1 MLCLDVSL
9 EQLKGFRTQVMLHL
23 AGVLGGYLRTDAQ
36 HDEPL
41 GNQLMSL
48 QDFAAMASP
57 LGSSSIQPSEST
69 VI

>member
-9 EQLKGFRTQVMLHL
+9 EQLKGFRTQVVLHL

-48 QDFAAMASP
+48 QDFCGNGFS
-57 LGSSSIQPSEST
+57 LGFQLDPA
-69 VI
+69 V

>member
-9 EQLKGFRTQVMLHL
+9 EQLKGFRTQVVLHL

-48 QDFAAMASP
+48 QDFGGNGFS
-57 LGSSSIQPSEST
+57 LGFRLNPP
-69 VI
+69 